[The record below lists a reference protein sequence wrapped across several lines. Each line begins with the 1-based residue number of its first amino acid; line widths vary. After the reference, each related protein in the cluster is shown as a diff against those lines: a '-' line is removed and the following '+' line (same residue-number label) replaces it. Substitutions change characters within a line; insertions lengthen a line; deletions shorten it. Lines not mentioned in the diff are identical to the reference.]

1 MFYFHL
7 FLVTKAIIVFEVAVE
22 ELNNALLLSPVHIL
36 EISTW
41 QIYIF
46 IPDQSPLFILVKAR
60 DYSRWG

>member
-22 ELNNALLLSPVHIL
+22 ELNNALLLSPVRIL

-41 QIYIF
+41 
-46 IPDQSPLFILVKAR
+46 
-60 DYSRWG
+60 